1 MRGLDVH
8 ENIDVSDTKLML
20 GLRVCFICSDLT
32 VNKLFPINP
41 RVVTGPPKRS
51 LLLEVESTS
60 SFPDSTKL
68 VRTSVAMCL
77 MKACTHCPNPA
88 SVPALNLRVMYP
100 TQLANSLCCL
110 FNHDIQGNSTLVNMT
125 KIIH

>member
-20 GLRVCFICSDLT
+20 GLRVCFIGSDLT

-41 RVVTGPPKRS
+41 GAITGPPKMS

-60 SFPDSTKL
+60 
-68 VRTSVAMCL
+68 A
-77 MKACTHCPNPA
+77 
-88 SVPALNLRVMYP
+88 
-100 TQLANSLCCL
+100 
-110 FNHDIQGNSTLVNMT
+110 
-125 KIIH
+125 